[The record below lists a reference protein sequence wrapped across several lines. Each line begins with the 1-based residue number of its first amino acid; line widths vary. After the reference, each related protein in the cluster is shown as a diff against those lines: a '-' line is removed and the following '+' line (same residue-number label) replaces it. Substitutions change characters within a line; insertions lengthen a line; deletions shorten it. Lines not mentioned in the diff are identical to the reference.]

1 MKAEPASRL
10 LKSPISFDA
19 IRDDSATRQKVLQKR
34 NLIDGCLSNVA
45 VIFGPKEFHL
55 MMKGFKETIL

>member
-19 IRDDSATRQKVLQKR
+19 IRDDSATRQKVLQ
-34 NLIDGCLSNVA
+34 
-45 VIFGPKEFHL
+45 
-55 MMKGFKETIL
+55 